1 MKQVTYKK
9 AISFFCI
16 LIALGSIYLIFF
28 DNSKEKEMI
37 LHQEDKQAFKQN
49 KNQPSKNVEQ
59 SQPSNNIKSNK
70 NIIYVYICGAVNKP
84 NVYKVKEG
92 TRVFEV
98 VKLAGGLTQDADAN
112 YINQSEVLKDEQYLY
127 FPTKKEIKKEYTI
140 ANSAKQ
146 IQKTREKIILI
157 NLNTATKEQLMELRG
172 IGESKALDIINYREK
187 NSGFKKI
194 EEIMNIQ
201 GIKQAVF
208 NKIKDFITVN

>member
-140 ANSAKQ
+140 TNSAKQ
-146 IQKTREKIILI
+146 IQKTKEKIILI

>member
-1 MKQVTYKK
+1 
-9 AISFFCI
+9 
-16 LIALGSIYLIFF
+16 
-28 DNSKEKEMI
+28 MI